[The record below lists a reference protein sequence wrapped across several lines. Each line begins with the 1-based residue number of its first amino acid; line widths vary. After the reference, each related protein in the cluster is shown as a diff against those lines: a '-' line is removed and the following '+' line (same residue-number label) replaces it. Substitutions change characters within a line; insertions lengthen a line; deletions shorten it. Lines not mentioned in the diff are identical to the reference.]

1 MDRGTWQVP
10 VYGVAKSRT
19 QVEVTEHSCNFEKAE
34 MALQAEGQEQRN
46 IKAHLKKTGPGLGMI
61 ME

>member
-19 QVEVTEHSCNFEKAE
+19 QAEVTEHACNFEKAE

-46 IKAHLKKTGPGLGMI
+46 IKAHLKKTGQDWG
-61 ME
+61 